1 MIKIVAKNYV
11 KPECANTFIA
21 AVKPLIKGSR
31 EEEGNVFYTLNR
43 SKKEPNTFAFIECWK
58 NEEAIAFHN
67 QTEHF
72 TSIVPKLAEFCEKP
86 GEVELFDEVE

>member
-11 KPECANTFIA
+11 KPECADAFIDA
-21 AVKPLIKGSR
+21 AKPLIKGSR
-31 EEEGNVFYTLNR
+31 EEAGNIFYTLNR
-43 SKKEPNTFAFIECWK
+43 SKKEQNTFAFIECWRDQQ
-58 NEEAIAFHN
+58 AIAFHN

-72 TSIVPKLAEFCEKP
+72 TSIVPILAEFCEKP